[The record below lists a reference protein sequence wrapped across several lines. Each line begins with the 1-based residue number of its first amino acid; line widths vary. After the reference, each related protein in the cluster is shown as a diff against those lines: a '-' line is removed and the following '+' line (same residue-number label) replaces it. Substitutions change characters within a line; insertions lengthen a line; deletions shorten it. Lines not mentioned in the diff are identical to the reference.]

1 VIFLFDKDIA
11 IKFLSFLL
19 GNPVRLNAPLPYPQF
34 DRFKFKD
41 FRSRLNWTALTF
53 QNVTKAGSL
62 DRKQLK
68 MNKMATSNQ
77 FPSRAAVLGTSPP
90 FFFLCFIYSIY
101 LFFLSSCFLP
111 LAPVAT
117 GYFCGGIIPP
127 ISTQPTKFHVSY
139 NGQCRWLCG
148 SIFCIVIEYSV
159 NATLRVL

>member
-1 VIFLFDKDIA
+1 MIFLFDKDIA
-11 IKFLSFLL
+11 IKILSFLL

-77 FPSRAAVLGTSPP
+77 FPSRAAVLGTSPHS
-90 FFFLCFIYSIY
+90 FFFVLFTPFICF
-101 LFFLSSCFLP
+101 FFRVASFPWHPWLLATFVVASSHQFLHNRRSF
-111 LAPVAT
+111 T
-117 GYFCGGIIPP
+117 CHIM
-127 ISTQPTKFHVSY
+127 
-139 NGQCRWLCG
+139 
-148 SIFCIVIEYSV
+148 V
-159 NATLRVL
+159 NAGGFVAPYFVS